1 MSSTIPFLLNN
12 ASHQP
17 LSRVSLVGSFSTP
30 PPETVEAGS
39 TCTFSISVPEG
50 VQGGGGIPD
59 SASPCSCSFSN
70 EDGSFTFEWKSASL
84 DGFHCSQPE
93 NYTVDSGIVDG
104 VFSVTLK
111 QKSDKATEDSLESE
125 VAESKVDEDIES
137 PPESPIESPEPVN
150 VGRSS
155 GSTSMGVLDS
165 YSDSSSASSSPAIP
179 RSSVS
184 LNSFGDLADIYH
196 KGEKAIEKRDYIVME
211 ILKSERTYVD
221 NLTTL
226 LNTYMVALK
235 AIPESTLPSALVMSI
250 FSNAEEILPVNKQLL
265 IELEKK
271 WENWSPAQ
279 TIGDT
284 IFKMTPFL
292 KTYKNY
298 TARYSEAL
306 MALREC
312 EKNLKFQSIAYKC
325 TIICRFDLDA
335 LLIQPVQRIP
345 RYNLLL
351 ADLLKNTD
359 ETHPDYRNLEKSI
372 EEMKNIAQYINE
384 SIQMNENRKK
394 VIDIHNSLVSLPTDL
409 NLVEPHRV
417 FVLQSVLTKVCRKQ
431 PKKFTFF
438 LFSDLLIYADQS
450 LGDRYKVHHVFY
462 LSKCRFIDKGIPNT
476 FDIVSE
482 KKSFAVVTKDAEEKD
497 EWLSKLD
504 NQVKQIRTRR
514 ASLQAFPGANIF
526 AEMNDAKG
534 EAPVWVPDDAAKT
547 CYKCSDTFTLI
558 SRRHHCRVCGLLVCG
573 KCSPK
578 KMRIPTLD
586 NKNVRVCN
594 SCYERQK
601 LQQIVE
607 TQEA

>member
-1 MSSTIPFLLNN
+1 M
-12 ASHQP
+12 
-17 LSRVSLVGSFSTP
+17 GSFSTP
-30 PPETVEAGS
+30 PPESVAGS
-39 TCTFSISVPEG
+39 S
-50 VQGGGGIPD
+50 
-59 SASPCSCSFSN
+59 SASFSLSPDGSVSKDDATPSCSYSN
-70 EDGSFTFEWKSASL
+70 QDGTFTFEWQANTL
-84 DGFHCSQPE
+84 DGFKFFAPE
-93 NYTVDSGIVDG
+93 NYSVVSSVSDG
-104 VFSVTLK
+104 VFLVTIK
-111 QKSDKATEDSLESE
+111 KANDEEHKTDMTEEIKEEIKDSPSPPQIDSTSADPSESSSSSSSSSSSFLLSP
-125 VAESKVDEDIES
+125 ESKAAKKSNFD
-137 PPESPIESPEPVN
+137 
-150 VGRSS
+150 RA
-155 GSTSMGVLDS
+155 ST
-165 YSDSSSASSSPAIP
+165 ASLS
-179 RSSVS
+179 
-184 LNSFGDLADIYH
+184 SFGDLADIYH

-211 ILKSERTYVD
+211 LLKSERTYVD

-226 LNTYMVALK
+226 LNTYLVALK
-235 AIPESTLPSALVMSI
+235 AIPESTLPSSLVMSI

-271 WENWSPAQ
+271 WENWSPTQ

-284 IFKMTPFL
+284 IYQMTPFL

-306 MALREC
+306 NALREC
-312 EKNLKFQSIAYKC
+312 EKNVKFQSIVYKC
-325 TIICRFDLDA
+325 TVICRFDLDA

-359 ETHPDYRNLEKSI
+359 ENHPDYRNLEKSI

-394 VIDIHNSLVSLPTDL
+394 VIDIHNSLVSLPSDL
-409 NLVEPHRV
+409 NLVEPHRIFV
-417 FVLQSVLTKVCRKQ
+417 MQGVLQKVCRKQ

-438 LFSDLLIYADQS
+438 LFSDILLYADNG
-450 LGDRYKVHHVFY
+450 LGDRYRCHHVFY
-462 LSKCRFIDKGIPNT
+462 LSKCRFIDKGIPLT
-476 FDIVSE
+476 FDIVSD

-504 NQVKQIRTRR
+504 VQAKQIRTRR
-514 ASLQAFPGANIF
+514 ASLQASQPHILF
-526 AEMNDAKG
+526 EMSAQS
-534 EAPVWVPDDAAKT
+534 EAPVWVPDDAAKN
-547 CYKCSDTFTLI
+547 CYKCADTFTII

-594 SCYERQK
+594 QCYEQQR

>member
-1 MSSTIPFLLNN
+1 MSSSISFLLCNN
-12 ASHQP
+12 SSHP
-17 LSRVSLVGSFSTP
+17 LSRDALAGSFSTT
-30 PPETVEAGS
+30 PPETIGS
-39 TCTFSISVPEG
+39 G
-50 VQGGGGIPD
+50 K
-59 SASPCSCSFSN
+59 SCSFSLSVPEATGAQVEEHCSCSYSN
-70 EDGSFTFEWKSASL
+70 PDGTFTFEWKSNSL
-84 DGFHCSQPE
+84 DGFLSTVPE
-93 NYTVDSGIVDG
+93 TYVVESGISDG
-104 VFSVTLK
+104 VFSITLK
-111 QKSDKATEDSLESE
+111 QENKDAGLSNGKVENQPETTESTTQS
-125 VAESKVDEDIES
+125 SKDETEAD
-137 PPESPIESPEPVN
+137 
-150 VGRSS
+150 R
-155 GSTSMGVLDS
+155 
-165 YSDSSSASSSPAIP
+165 ASSSSSSSSSSNGSNLSLHFSSANNSPVP
-179 RSSVS
+179 RRASFDRTSTTS
-184 LNSFGDLADIYH
+184 LTSFGDLADIYH
-196 KGEKAIEKRDYIVME
+196 RGDKAIERRDYIVME
-211 ILKSERTYVD
+211 ILKSERTYVE

-226 LNTYMVALK
+226 LCTYMVALK
-235 AIPESTLPSALVMSI
+235 QIPESTLPSSLVMSI

-265 IELEKK
+265 VELEKK
-271 WENWSPAQ
+271 WENWSPVQ

-306 MALREC
+306 TALREC
-312 EKNLKFQSIAYKC
+312 EKNVKFQSITYKC

-359 ETHPDYRNLEKSI
+359 EAHPDFRNLEKSI

-394 VIDIHNSLVSLPTDL
+394 VIDIHNSLVSLPPDL
-409 NLVEPHRV
+409 NLVEPHRI

-438 LFSDLLIYADQS
+438 LFSDVLLYADQS
-450 LGDRYKVHHVFY
+450 LGDRYRVHHVFY
-462 LSKCRFIDKGIPNT
+462 LSKCRFIDKGLANT

-482 KKSFAVVTKDAEEKD
+482 KKSFAVVTKDSEEKD
-497 EWLSKLD
+497 AWLSKLD
-504 NQVKQIRTRR
+504 HQVRQIRTRR
-514 ASLQAFPGANIF
+514 ASLQALPGTYFMDKLN
-526 AEMNDAKG
+526 EAKG

-547 CYKCSDTFTLI
+547 CNKCSDTFTLI

-594 SCYERQK
+594 SCYESQK